1 MIMNKE
7 QITAFNEA
15 NIAEFRASGGRL
27 ATFGSAPV
35 LLLTTTGA
43 RSGQR
48 RANPMMYL
56 ADDRDANRIYVFA
69 SAAGSDNNP
78 AWFHNL
84 VANPHDMGVEVGT
97 ANLRADADVLPE
109 PDRAT
114 VFAKQARRF
123 SGFAHYQSMTQRPI
137 PVVGLNLKSALPRP
151 LPRRHG
157 AARAD
162 RAVEPWLTAHAWS
175 SSLRCSLGTSASS
188 ASWPSTR
195 PGVRAE
201 LAPMARM
208 RNRLVHHYE
217 DIAAER
223 VHEVLITR
231 LGDCDRFA
239 EQVLGYADRS

>member
-1 MIMNKE
+1 LQQTTDTDGMVIIVNKE

-48 RANPMMYL
+48 RTNPMMYL

-84 VANPHDMGVEVGT
+84 VANPHDVGVEVGT

-114 VFAKQARRF
+114 VFAEQARRF

-162 RAVEPWLTAHAWS
+162 RAVEPW
-175 SSLRCSLGTSASS
+175 
-188 ASWPSTR
+188 
-195 PGVRAE
+195 
-201 LAPMARM
+201 
-208 RNRLVHHYE
+208 
-217 DIAAER
+217 
-223 VHEVLITR
+223 
-231 LGDCDRFA
+231 
-239 EQVLGYADRS
+239 

>member
-1 MIMNKE
+1 LQQTTDTDGMVIIVNKE

-48 RANPMMYL
+48 RTNPMMYL

-84 VANPHDMGVEVGT
+84 VANPHDVGVEVGT

-109 PDRAT
+109 PGRAT
-114 VFAKQARRF
+114 VFAEQARRF

-137 PVVGLNLKSALPRP
+137 PVVGLTLKSA
-151 LPRRHG
+151 
-157 AARAD
+157 
-162 RAVEPWLTAHAWS
+162 
-175 SSLRCSLGTSASS
+175 AS
-188 ASWPSTR
+188 
-195 PGVRAE
+195 
-201 LAPMARM
+201 
-208 RNRLVHHYE
+208 
-217 DIAAER
+217 
-223 VHEVLITR
+223 
-231 LGDCDRFA
+231 
-239 EQVLGYADRS
+239 